1 MSTSRVW
8 LCRIASLLC
17 RASVIP
23 IPPRLSQSQLTHFL
37 KVFMWLG
44 VVNAEHSQRVNIGSV
59 DDAHRLAIVWKDRI
73 SWLGSG
79 DFVKSWLGLIDSE
92 D

>member
-1 MSTSRVW
+1 
-8 LCRIASLLC
+8 
-17 RASVIP
+17 
-23 IPPRLSQSQLTHFL
+23 
-37 KVFMWLG
+37 MWLG